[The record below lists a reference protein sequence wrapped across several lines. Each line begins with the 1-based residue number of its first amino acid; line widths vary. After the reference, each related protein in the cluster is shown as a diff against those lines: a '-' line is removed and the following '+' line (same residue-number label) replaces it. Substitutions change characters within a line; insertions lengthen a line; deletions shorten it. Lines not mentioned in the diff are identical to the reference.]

1 VTAWSTVR
9 GAGLRSRSGAGRAA
23 REGSRLRLGGVA
35 ASVALF
41 ALAVVVLGALTP
53 GYDQWSDTV
62 SRLGS
67 PGERWAL
74 ATRLV
79 FMIYGLLVIAGAGT
93 LRPSVGRHG
102 RTLALLLSLYGV
114 TCIVAGVAPKDQ
126 PGAPHTAVSQVH
138 VASTVA
144 GGVLAIGAMMLV
156 ARYGLTRRARRAAL
170 VLALLTG
177 LAAGVFRFTWGTP
190 VYGLLERLVLG
201 LGMGWIS
208 VFAARALARSIVPEI
223 TDVPGRQ
230 TTELISLRGS

>member
-1 VTAWSTVR
+1 MTAWS
-9 GAGLRSRSGAGRAA
+9 AASGAGVLSRRGASLAA
-23 REGSRLRLGGVA
+23 REWSRIRLGCVA

-79 FMIYGLLVIAGAGT
+79 FMIYGLLIITGAGT

-102 RTLALLLSLYGV
+102 RMLVLLLGLYGV
-114 TCIVAGVAPKDQ
+114 TSIVAGLAPKDQ
-126 PGAPHTAVSQVH
+126 PGAPHTATSQVH

-144 GGVLAIGAMMLV
+144 GGALAIAAMMLV
-156 ARYGLTRRARRAAL
+156 ARYGLTRRARRAAI
-170 VLALLTG
+170 VMVALTG
-177 LAAGVFRFTWGTP
+177 LAAAVFRFTWGTP

-201 LGMGWIS
+201 LGMGWVS
-208 VFAARALARSIVPEI
+208 ALAAQALARVS
-223 TDVPGRQ
+223 
-230 TTELISLRGS
+230 

>member
-1 VTAWSTVR
+1 MTAWSAAREAGLLSRR
-9 GAGLRSRSGAGRAA
+9 GAGLAA
-23 REGSRLRLGGVA
+23 REWSRIRLGCVA
-35 ASVALF
+35 ASVAMF

-74 ATRLV
+74 AARVV
-79 FMIYGLLVIAGAGT
+79 FMAYGLLVIAGAGT
-93 LRPSVGRHG
+93 LRPSAGRHG
-102 RTLALLLSLYGV
+102 RALALVLGLYGV
-114 TCIVAGVAPKDQ
+114 TCIVAGLAPKDQ

-144 GGVLAIGAMMLV
+144 GGALAIGAMMLV
-156 ARYGLTRRARRAAL
+156 ARYGLTRRARRAAI
-170 VLALLTG
+170 VMAALTG

-190 VYGLLERLVLG
+190 VYGLTERLVLG

-208 VFAARALARSIVPEI
+208 VLAARTLARVS
-223 TDVPGRQ
+223 
-230 TTELISLRGS
+230 